1 MKVYGLTG
9 GVGMGKSATDK
20 LLRARGVPV
29 ADTDLIARQIV
40 EPGQPALTEI
50 RKAFGPDILDDD
62 DGRLRRDELAR
73 RVFGNTVARAELEGI
88 LHPRIRA
95 IWQQQI
101 EAWRSE
107 GRPVAVVVIPL
118 LFETDARAQFDRVI
132 CVACSPATQRE
143 RLKERGWDTHQI
155 QKRIAAQW
163 PTERKMELADY
174 VIWTEGDL
182 DVHGEQ
188 LGRILL

>member
-9 GVGMGKSATDK
+9 GVGMGKSAADK

-50 RKAFGPDILDDD
+50 QKAFGPDILDD

-143 RLKERGWDTHQI
+143 RLKERAWGTDQI

-182 DVHGEQ
+182 EVHGEQ
-188 LGRILL
+188 LGRILR